1 MQFSTF
7 KKNLDSWQGTSLI
20 FGIFDEEIETQ
31 LDNIK
36 FIVDPK
42 ILLKKVNKKKFKGE
56 KGEILNLEF
65 LDQRL
70 ETLIIFGLGKSN
82 DIEINDVKNNLAKI
96 IRTTLD
102 RHV

>member
-42 ILLKKVNKKKFKGE
+42 ILLKKVLSITFD
-56 KGEILNLEF
+56 F
-65 LDQRL
+65 
-70 ETLIIFGLGKSN
+70 
-82 DIEINDVKNNLAKI
+82 
-96 IRTTLD
+96 
-102 RHV
+102 